1 VTLAKRWCALGS
13 VALLALQG
21 LWHGFLAP
29 PRSGALLAVV
39 LGAMPIVPALV
50 LFALRHRTAAFWAAV
65 AGLLYFS
72 HGVMEA
78 WSDREVWPVALAQ
91 AALAAWVVV
100 TASWDGMRARFGR
113 K

>member
-1 VTLAKRWCALGS
+1 
-13 VALLALQG
+13 
-21 LWHGFLAP
+21 
-29 PRSGALLAVV
+29 
-39 LGAMPIVPALV
+39 
-50 LFALRHRTAAFWAAV
+50 
-65 AGLLYFS
+65 
-72 HGVMEA
+72 MEA